1 MRKPQVT
8 KTVSLGLGFSL
19 LLAGTAWGSPE
30 TDRAYSLQT
39 LGYLKAH
46 DNIDGLFVDYV
57 AVAFKDYFA
66 KQSRF
71 TVQDLGKADSVLSR
85 SSIPYF
91 KLIEDKEILGQIART
106 TRTESLIRTRI
117 YKEGPRYRFTLD
129 WLHSPRMDV
138 LASESF
144 ILQEPISG
152 KAFTSDDIKKAI
164 FDSLDRAFA
173 KVPFKGQVSG
183 RDNTSVTVNISTDG
197 GIKKGDFLTVA
208 TLDEVKKHPLLK
220 NIVDWKISETG
231 KLQVDQVEDGTV
243 FAHIV
248 EEVPGRSISRFQ
260 KITQVVAG
268 TVDPKK
274 DETVSEVDEEVE
286 WKEELSQPPKLGWS
300 SLGLWMGSYGRDY
313 ATSGSTFGRA
323 GAGFH
328 YGVLFESQLWL
339 TRQWFGELI
348 MGVGGAGYG
357 QTDLAT
363 GAPTPSLSGGASTLA
378 VKLGI
383 GYTIFA
389 SPDFFGPR
397 AWIKLGYQS
406 LRFGLPVD
414 AVELTGP
421 NQFSALYLGVGGE
434 LPFRGDWGALMGLDV
449 GLLSGMTETGLNSG
463 TVNSASAV
471 SFFIGGYK
479 QLQPRLRLRGGLHV
493 TTGSADF
500 SSGSSVSHRI
510 ISVLPSLQY
519 YF

>member
-1 MRKPQVT
+1 M
-8 KTVSLGLGFSL
+8 SGLGIWVIC
-19 LLAGTAWGSPE
+19 ATATTQAFASPE
-30 TDRAYSLQT
+30 TDRSYSLQT

-57 AVAFKDYFA
+57 AVSYKDYFA

-71 TVQDLGKADSVLSR
+71 TVTDLGKADSVLSR

-91 KLIEDKEILGQIART
+91 RLIEDKEILGQIART
-106 TRTESLIRTRI
+106 TRTESLIRTKI
-117 YKEGPRYRFTLD
+117 YKEGPRYRFTID

-138 LASESF
+138 LASETF
-144 ILQEPISG
+144 VLQEPNTG
-152 KAFTSDDIKKAI
+152 KAFTSDDIRKAI
-164 FDSLDRAFA
+164 FESLDRAFS
-173 KVPFKGQVSG
+173 KVPFKGQVTG
-183 RDNTSVTVNISTDG
+183 RDNQSVTVNISTEN
-197 GIKKGDFLTVA
+197 GIKKGDILVVS

-220 NIVDWKISETG
+220 NIVDWRMSQTG
-231 KLQVDQVEDGTV
+231 KLVVDQVEDGTV
-243 FAHIV
+243 FCKVA
-248 EEVPGRSISRFQ
+248 EEEAGRNISRFQ
-260 KITQVVAG
+260 KITQIIPVA
-268 TVDPKK
+268 TDPKK
-274 DETVSEVDEEVE
+274 DESVAKVDEEVE
-286 WKEELSQPPKLGWS
+286 WKEELSQPAKLGWS

-313 ATSGSTFGRA
+313 ATQSSTFGRA

-363 GAPTPSLSGGASTLA
+363 GAPTPSLSGGASTLNI
-378 VKLGI
+378 KLGF

-414 AVELTGP
+414 ATELTGP
-421 NQFSALYLGVGGE
+421 NQFSNLYLGVGGE
-434 LPFRGDWGALMGLDV
+434 LPFRGDWGALLGLDV
-449 GLLSGMTETGLNSG
+449 GIFNGMTETGLNSG

-471 SFFIGGYK
+471 TFFIGGYK
-479 QLQPRLRLRGGLHV
+479 QIQPRLKIRGGLHV

-500 SSGSSVSHRI
+500 SSGTSVSHRI